1 MHNDLWL
8 FVIIMLVI
16 PAIIVAMDDAKQVR
30 KSK

>member
-16 PAIIVAMDDAKQVR
+16 PAIIIAMDDAKQDR
-30 KSK
+30 KK